1 MHMAQQNH
9 PFGFVS
15 IGNGA
20 VHIGTMQLTPP
31 TTPVEDSIS
40 AVSRTVS
47 LPNNTGSVTDS
58 EHNFPQGELLLAWA
72 LLLQRDRAD
81 DNRADHLTW
90 GYRSASGTETAE
102 RFSLSA
108 AGLELSRAK
117 ADTVSAFL
125 EAVKQSTKS
134 AVSSQAASLFF
145 NDEPQALAPQ
155 KGESDPTVGT

>member
-1 MHMAQQNH
+1 MTQQNH

-15 IGNGA
+15 VGNGT
-20 VHIGTMQLTPP
+20 VRSGTMQLTPP

-40 AVSRTVS
+40 AVSRAVS
-47 LPNNTGSVTDS
+47 LPNNTGNEKDGQ
-58 EHNFPQGELLLAWA
+58 HNFPQGELLLAWA

-81 DNRADHLTW
+81 DNRVDHLTW
-90 GYRSASGTETAE
+90 GYRSAAGTETAE

-117 ADTVSAFL
+117 TDTVSAFL
-125 EAVKQSTKS
+125 EAMKESTKS

-145 NDEPQALAPQ
+145 NDEPQMLAPQ
-155 KGESDPTVGT
+155 KGGSDPTVSA

>member
-1 MHMAQQNH
+1 MAHQNH

-15 IGNGA
+15 VGNGA
-20 VHIGTMQLTPP
+20 AHSGTMQLTPP

-47 LPNNTGSVTDS
+47 LPNNTGCEKDG
-58 EHNFPQGELLLAWA
+58 EHTFPQAELLLAWA
-72 LLLQRDRAD
+72 LLLQRDRAQD
-81 DNRADHLTW
+81 TRVDHLTW
-90 GYRSASGTETAE
+90 GYRSGGGTETAE

-117 ADTVSAFL
+117 TDTVSAFL
-125 EAVKQSTKS
+125 EAVKESTKS

-155 KGESDPTVGT
+155 KGGSDPTVCA